1 VRAHYFNTI
10 TDQAGNAQAN
20 ATITVYLAGTDTLAT
35 IYDSE
40 SGGSAVATSQ
50 VTTNSSGYFEFWVD
64 TDDYD
69 ELTQEFKIVIEKSGL
84 TTQTIDYINIFP
96 IASHTHTHLKP
107 SYDSTTAFQL
117 QQADGTYVFNFDSLN
132 KRIGVL
138 VDAPLEVLDVD
149 GSVQAR
155 GVADAYAFKTYGTF
169 CKGYGALGLGASS
182 RAAFAASVS
191 GDAYPRVQVDA
202 DGTVRWGSGSAA
214 TDVALKRY
222 AQDILQLEDHLRLYA
237 NKPGLRIAG
246 SEAGAKEFR
255 IVEDAG
261 VLRFQ
266 LNLGSASEPRWFDFM
281 RFDSYASLNRD
292 GLRTHVDKVG
302 KVVLAADVK
311 SDYFEALEQWV
322 RRVEEDASRRLV
334 SVVDDT
340 SPQLGGDLDL
350 NSHTLLFKVSLPSD
364 GDFTGIVF
372 DDVTAGEAFTV
383 GQVGYFKSDG
393 KVWKADADAEATTKG
408 LLMMATGSVG
418 ADAQGT
424 FLWKGTL
431 RSSAFSYTTGDE
443 LYVSTTPGVPTATRP
458 SGSGDVVRIC
468 GWAVASDTVVFVGD
482 AAYAEVA

>member
-1 VRAHYFNTI
+1 VRAHYFNTV

-20 ATITVYLAGTDTLAT
+20 ATVTVYLAGTDTLAT

-40 SGGSAVATSQ
+40 SGGSAIATSQ
-50 VTTNSSGYFEFWVD
+50 VTTDASGYFEFWVD

-96 IASHTHTHLKP
+96 AIAHTHSYLRP
-107 SYDSTTAFQL
+107 SHDSTTAFQL

-132 KRIGVL
+132 RRIGVL
-138 VDAPLEVLDVD
+138 VDAPLEALDV
-149 GSVQAR
+149 GGTVQAR
-155 GVADAYAFKTYGTF
+155 GASSEYAFATYGTS
-169 CKGYGALGLGASS
+169 CKGYSALGLGAAT
-182 RAAFAASVS
+182 REAFAASVS
-191 GDAYPRVQVDA
+191 GDTYPRIQIDA
-202 DGTVRWGSGSAA
+202 DGAVRWGSGSAS
-214 TDVALKRY
+214 TDIALKRY

-237 NKPGLRIAG
+237 DRPGLRIAG
-246 SEAGAKEFR
+246 SEAGAEEFR

-266 LNLGSASEPRWFDFM
+266 INLGSASAPRWFDFM
-281 RFDSYASLNRD
+281 RFDSYASLDRD

-302 KVVLAADVK
+302 KVVLAADVE
-311 SDYFEALEQWV
+311 SDYIARLAQRLGYVEALARQL
-322 RRVEEDASRRLV
+322 RLDA
-334 SVVDDT
+334 
-340 SPQLGGDLDL
+340 G
-350 NSHTLLFKVSLPSD
+350 LLAD
-364 GDFTGIVF
+364 GEYAGMTIEAV
-372 DDVTAGEAFTV
+372 AGEAFTV
-383 GQVGYFKSDG
+383 GQVGYIKSDG

-408 LLMMATGSVG
+408 LLLMATSSVG
-418 ADAQGT
+418 ADERGA

-431 RSSAFSYTTGDE
+431 KSSAFSYTTGDE

-468 GWAVASDTVVFVGD
+468 GWAVASDIVVFVGD